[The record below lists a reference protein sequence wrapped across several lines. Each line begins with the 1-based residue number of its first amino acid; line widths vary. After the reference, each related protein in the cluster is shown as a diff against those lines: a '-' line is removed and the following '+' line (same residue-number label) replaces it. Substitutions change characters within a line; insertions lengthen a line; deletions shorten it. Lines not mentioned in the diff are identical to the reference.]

1 MDDDIRARLLAKLD
15 EAPPPPLEATRAF
28 LRSYVA
34 DADSLKEIH
43 GDIARMAAVNP
54 RSVVR
59 GVEGIEA
66 LLADPPASGTLA
78 RLVAWDG
85 NHVLDDPSDESAG
98 AWLREIA
105 AYIRSVLGD
114 RQSPTPTGVDAP
126 AARSGDEEGNDR

>member
-34 DADSLKEIH
+34 DADGLKEIH
-43 GDIARMAAVNP
+43 EDIARMVEINP
-54 RSVVR
+54 RTLVNAIS
-59 GVEGIEA
+59 GIEA

-85 NHVLDDPSDESAG
+85 NYVLDDPSDESAG
-98 AWLREIA
+98 AWLLELA
-105 AYIRSVLGD
+105 AYIRGVLGD
-114 RQSPTPTGVDAP
+114 RQSPTPPGSDTPVQYP
-126 AARSGDEEGNDR
+126 EKDERNKV